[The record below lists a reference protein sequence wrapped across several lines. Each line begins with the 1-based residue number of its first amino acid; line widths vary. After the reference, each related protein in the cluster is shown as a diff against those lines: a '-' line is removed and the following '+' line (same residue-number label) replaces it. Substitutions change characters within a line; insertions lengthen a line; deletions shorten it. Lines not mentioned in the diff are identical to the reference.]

1 MASLFRTSSLFLRT
15 SRAALRAPTTPR
27 IAVYNQMR
35 CLSTEVKRTIEA
47 VLSTAPVVLFMK
59 GTPDMP
65 QCGFS
70 KATVQILGLQGVDP
84 EKFTAFNVLED
95 EEVRQ
100 GIKEFSSWPTIP
112 QLYINKEFIG
122 GCDILVNM
130 HSSGEL
136 AELLEKEGVLVPAAP
151 ETEEQK

>member
-1 MASLFRTSSLFLRT
+1 MSSVAARGRDMGFRQRGSGK
-15 SRAALRAPTTPR
+15 
-27 IAVYNQMR
+27 IQM
-35 CLSTEVKRTIEA
+35 LT
-47 VLSTAPVVLFMK
+47 
-59 GTPDMP
+59 
-65 QCGFS
+65 
-70 KATVQILGLQGVDP
+70 
-84 EKFTAFNVLED
+84 KFT
-95 EEVRQ
+95 

-151 ETEEQK
+151 EAEEQK